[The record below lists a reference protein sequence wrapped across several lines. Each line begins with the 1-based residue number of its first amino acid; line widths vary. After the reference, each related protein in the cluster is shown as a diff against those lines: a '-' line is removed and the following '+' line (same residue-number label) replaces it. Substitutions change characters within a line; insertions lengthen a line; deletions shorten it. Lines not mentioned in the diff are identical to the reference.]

1 MNKYRDKSDFE
12 INKDVADNYLPCDYR
27 YNENDKIVELIGID
41 LSCEFGSCI
50 DIEKEHVYGKF
61 DPCNNPADAMPI
73 IIENGISLI
82 KEDDHYIAASTDVG
96 VEGYISSPELML
108 YGLGWLSK
116 DKNPYRAAMEVFL
129 MMKDAENEKS

>member
-12 INKDVADNYLPCDYR
+12 INKAVAEITIYGDWYLSPTDERPFTFFNYGI
-27 YNENDKIVELIGID
+27 NSSKTVELPD
-41 LSCEFGSCI
+41 
-50 DIEKEHVYGKF
+50 Y
-61 DPCNNPADAMPI
+61 CNNPSDAMPI
-73 IIENGISLI
+73 IFENGISLI

-96 VEGYISSPELML
+96 VEWYIGAPELML

-129 MMKDAENEKS
+129 MMKDAENEKI